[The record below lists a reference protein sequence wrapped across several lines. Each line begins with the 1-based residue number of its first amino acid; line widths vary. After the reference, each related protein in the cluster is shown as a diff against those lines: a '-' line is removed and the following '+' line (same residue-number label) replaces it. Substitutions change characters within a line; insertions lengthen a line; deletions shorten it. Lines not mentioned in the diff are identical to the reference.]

1 MAVGLRVRNQGT
13 GQIQIGAG
21 YRNLQ
26 LAKSGTLNTGAF
38 SGGGTGGSPPFASWS
53 PSGVLA
59 STNGTSNLH
68 VCRYIND
75 SVATTTGFTLVQT
88 GVTCFVYASNQAPNK
103 TLEYYTF
110 NATERAASGPVGL
123 RMRGEDGTV
132 FYDSRRKGLRVL
144 QVVALPTVPG
154 PPVEIGQF
162 FPGTKIGIAIPSPR
176 FYYFSQ
182 SQDRCTMNADH
193 FHMTS
198 DNRIFLSRLQ
208 VTQQTLITNTF
219 PVGGVTMGPQNATI
233 FIVDLTEVPLGF
245 G

>member
-1 MAVGLRVRNQGT
+1 MAIGLRVRNQGT
-13 GQIQIGAG
+13 GQIQIASG

-26 LAKSGTLNTGAF
+26 LAKSGTLNTGSFA
-38 SGGGTGGSPPFASWS
+38 GGSTGGSPPFASWS

-59 STNGTSNLH
+59 STKGTTNLH

-75 SVATTTGFTLVQT
+75 SVSTNTGFTLVQS
-88 GVTCFVYASNQAPNK
+88 GVTCDVYASSAAPNK
-103 TLEYYTF
+103 VLEYYTF
-110 NATERAASGPVGL
+110 NASEREGTGPVGL
-123 RMRGEDGTV
+123 RLRNADGTV
-132 FYDSRRKGLRVL
+132 LYDSRRKGLRVL

-176 FYYFSQ
+176 FYYFAQ
-182 SQDRCTMNADH
+182 SQDRCTMNADY

>member
-1 MAVGLRVRNQGT
+1 MCRFVNDAVSAN
-13 GQIQIGAG
+13 
-21 YRNLQ
+21 
-26 LAKSGTLNTGAF
+26 
-38 SGGGTGGSPPFASWS
+38 
-53 PSGVLA
+53 
-59 STNGTSNLH
+59 
-68 VCRYIND
+68 
-75 SVATTTGFTLVQT
+75 TGFTLVQS
-88 GVTCFVYASNQAPNK
+88 GVTCNVYASNQAQNK

-110 NATERAASGPVGL
+110 SAAERAATGPVGL

-144 QVVALPTVPG
+144 QVVPLPTVQG

-162 FPGTKIGIAIPSPR
+162 FPGVKIGIAIPSPR

-182 SQDRCTMNADH
+182 SQDRCTMNADY

-198 DNRIFLSRLQ
+198 DNRIFISRLQ
-208 VTQQTLITNTF
+208 VAQQILITNTF
-219 PVGGVTMGPQNATI
+219 PVGGATMGPQNATI